1 MKDTQPP
8 PQIQEHSLALQIINI
23 EKAKY
28 PLHPVQIKDITQNE
42 NITGARKEQYLSEVS
57 EYKSVCNS
65 DIKEKERKRNKQKEK
80 NYSNSFQCNKCDK
93 KYTWYS
99 GLANHKRF
107 VHNNKREK

>member
-8 PQIQEHSLALQIINI
+8 AQFQEPSPILQTKCPPPPFQTT
-23 EKAKY
+23 E
-28 PLHPVQIKDITQNE
+28 ITQNE
-42 NITGARKEQYLSEVS
+42 NITLIRKENYLTEVS

-65 DIKEKERKRNKQKEK
+65 DIKEKEKKTNKQKGK
-80 NYSNSFQCNKCDK
+80 TNYSKSFQCDKCDK

-107 VHNNKREK
+107 VHSNVKVK

>member
-1 MKDTQPP
+1 MKDTQTPAQIRELPP
-8 PQIQEHSLALQIINI
+8 DVQLKEIEETKYPPSPLQIKGVTHNKNVAVIS
-23 EKAKY
+23 
-28 PLHPVQIKDITQNE
+28 KDN
-42 NITGARKEQYLSEVS
+42 YLSEVS

-80 NYSNSFQCNKCDK
+80 NYSKSFKCDKCDK